1 MKVCQEAQ
9 LATSQTSWRETPASR
24 ALEDA
29 TPLVEWA
36 LIRRGKGKLRASYT
50 EEISSTILYLLIV
63 CLEAGGTL
71 LR

>member
-9 LATSQTSWRETPASR
+9 LATSQTSWRETPASS

-36 LIRRGKGKLRASYT
+36 LIRRGEGKLKK
-50 EEISSTILYLLIV
+50 
-63 CLEAGGTL
+63 
-71 LR
+71 